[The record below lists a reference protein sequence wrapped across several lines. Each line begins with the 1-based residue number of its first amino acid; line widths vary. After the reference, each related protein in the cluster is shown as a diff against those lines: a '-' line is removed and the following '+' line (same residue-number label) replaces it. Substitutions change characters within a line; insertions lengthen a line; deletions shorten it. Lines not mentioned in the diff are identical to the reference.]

1 MGKRFSPSEN
11 VDAINFQMKQGVRGS
26 CPRRPSAPNPA
37 VKSVESLRQRV
48 TLFAYP
54 DIATDQKIWRQS
66 LAELIER
73 RGSARN
79 SP

>member
-11 VDAINFQMKQGVRGS
+11 VDAINFQMKQGLRGS
-26 CPRRPSAPNPA
+26 CPRRPSAPNP
-37 VKSVESLRQRV
+37 VESLRKRV

-54 DIATDQKIWRQS
+54 DTAADQKIWRQS